1 MSLRLCYVHY
11 HIDREQ
17 LRSIFLI
24 SSISLLK
31 KVFTSMWAGSVLFS
45 FLFARHDF
53 TSYVNHKLE
62 QRALL
67 LLEKPTPQVP
77 KEIHGENCFLG
88 GKAPHRIFPFLRRP
102 FSAGAGDSHTCGLLI
117 YVSPKTRVLAASES
131 QSRAR

>member
-1 MSLRLCYVHY
+1 VHY

-88 GKAPHRIFPFLRRP
+88 GKAPHRIFPFSSSPFFDWSWRLTHLRIIDLC
-102 FSAGAGDSHTCGLLI
+102 FAKNKSAC
-117 YVSPKTRVLAASES
+117 SE
-131 QSRAR
+131 